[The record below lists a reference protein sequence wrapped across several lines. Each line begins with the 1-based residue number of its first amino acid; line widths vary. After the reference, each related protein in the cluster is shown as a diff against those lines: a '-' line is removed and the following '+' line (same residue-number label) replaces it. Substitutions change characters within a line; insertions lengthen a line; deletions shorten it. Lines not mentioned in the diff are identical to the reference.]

1 MDAKVLF
8 PIGTESENAP
18 QPDLAAASSLVS
30 LIVTVLSQAT
40 GVPSVPIMN
49 RPNCHSGKS
58 PELED
63 RRFREGFSCS
73 KMN

>member
-18 QPDLAAASSLVS
+18 QPSLAEASSLVS
-30 LIVTVLSQAT
+30 LIVTVLSHAI
-40 GVPSVPIMN
+40 GVPSVPMIN

-58 PELED
+58 PELVE
-63 RRFREGFSCS
+63 RRFLDPCVCS
-73 KMN
+73 KIN